1 MVSRNEVFTFLEQL
15 RASGKV
21 NMFESPKHLENK
33 FGMTPEEAKMDF
45 FQWTQ
50 HLKRE
55 EDATSKEIDTNIAQ
69 GWGTKEEDAKDQEAS
84 NS

>member
-1 MVSRNEVFTFLEQL
+1 MVSRNEVFVFLDEL

-21 NMFESPKHLENK
+21 NMFEAPRHLEHR
-33 FGMTPEEAKMDF
+33 FDMTPEEAKMNF

-50 HLKRE
+50 HLKRD
-55 EDATSKEIDTNIAQ
+55 EDATSKEIDTSIAE
-69 GWGTKEEDAKDQEAS
+69 GWGTQEEDTQDQEAT

>member
-1 MVSRNEVFTFLEQL
+1 MVSRNEVFTFLDQL

-21 NMFESPKHLENK
+21 NMFEAPRHLEHR
-33 FGMTPEEAKMDF
+33 FDMTPEEAKMDF

-50 HLKRE
+50 HLQRD
-55 EDATSKEIDTNIAQ
+55 EDANSKEIDTNVAK
-69 GWGTKEEDAKDQEAS
+69 GWCTKEEDTQDQEAS